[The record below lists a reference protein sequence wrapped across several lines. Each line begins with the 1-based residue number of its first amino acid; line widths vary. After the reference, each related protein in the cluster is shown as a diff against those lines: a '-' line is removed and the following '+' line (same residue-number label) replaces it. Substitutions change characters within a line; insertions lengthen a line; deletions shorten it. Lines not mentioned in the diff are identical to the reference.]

1 MQHGDFDVESLA
13 FAPEWSEA
21 HEDEK
26 KFQLKKQ
33 EKQMIEALNYD
44 VLVGDEVTEELREKA
59 RLRKK
64 KDEHND
70 QVLIADKERVAAAVA
85 RGHVQLSWDDV
96 RGKHYW
102 MAASDHAA
110 DLKMQAH
117 GVVRT
122 HDRWKADVF
131 IVPNAAQP
139 PERVHWIAVLCGK
152 MILDLKCLKNEN
164 GILLH
169 YNAACMKPLQIHV
182 TSDFKSQHSSIV
194 AILSKARLSMG
205 KQWHFSKAQTGK
217 VHLATTSECD
227 GKDPKKWF
235 NKKSFLRMVSKLDKQ
250 WSGNL
255 DRLQ

>member
-1 MQHGDFDVESLA
+1 MLIRVKAAD
-13 FAPEWSEA
+13 
-21 HEDEK
+21 ED
-26 KFQLKKQ
+26 LKGTRGAWKQ
-33 EKQMIEALNYD
+33 
-44 VLVGDEVTEELREKA
+44 VSPEELTHSIVFH
-59 RLRKK
+59 L
-64 KDEHND
+64 
-70 QVLIADKERVAAAVA
+70 ADR
-85 RGHVQLSWDDV
+85 
-96 RGKHYW
+96 
-102 MAASDHAA
+102 
-110 DLKMQAH
+110 
-117 GVVRT
+117 
-122 HDRWKADVF
+122 
-131 IVPNAAQP
+131 IAQP